1 MRPPPRLIPMLALAA
16 LAALCVRAARA
27 ADAQL
32 TLPDFASLEAK
43 ASETVNVTLD
53 ASLIGLAGR
62 FLDPSKPEDA
72 AVRKLI
78 NGLQGIYVR
87 SYTFDSDFA
96 YPKAEVDRVRSQL
109 SAPGW
114 RSVVQVHDVRKHNDV
129 DIYMYVDRNRV
140 NGLAIIASQPR
151 EFTIVNIVGSV
162 DLEQL
167 HELEGRFGIPKLQL
181 QNKP

>member
-1 MRPPPRLIPMLALAA
+1 MRAPRLIAWLTLAA
-16 LAALCVRAARA
+16 LAALSGHPARA

-32 TLPDFASLEAK
+32 TLPDFAALDAK
-43 ASETVNVTLD
+43 ASSTVNVTLD

-87 SYTFDSDFA
+87 SYTFDTDFA
-96 YPKAEVDRVRSQL
+96 YPRTEVDQVRKQL
-109 SAPGW
+109 NACW
-114 RSVVQVHDVRKHNDV
+114 RSMVQVHDAKKHSDV
-129 DIYMYVDRNRV
+129 DIYMCVDRNKV
-140 NGLAIIASQPR
+140 NGLAIIASEPR

-181 QNKP
+181 PNKP